1 MSVNQHFHLLEN
13 EPNLVYLGIICS
25 YPREDKSKK
34 NNCILTGKF
43 NEKKSYQEQLSEI
56 EFIEGTHLNVSPRG
70 NNSGIL
76 YAVLF
81 SPRLNLFIRGLCE
94 HFHVHSCK
102 HIFTLF
108 KNLFHYWA
116 NLDQFWH
123 KTSCVDGDLI
133 LYKERFNDIV

>member
-1 MSVNQHFHLLEN
+1 M
-13 EPNLVYLGIICS
+13 
-25 YPREDKSKK
+25 K
-34 NNCILTGKF
+34 
-43 NEKKSYQEQLSEI
+43 KKSYQEQLSEI
-56 EFIEGTHLNVSPRG
+56 EFNEGTHLNVSPRG

-81 SPRLNLFIRGLCE
+81 SPRLNLFIRFPVLNLPKNCLFFCSKTLKRKFEQNRIPPPHYDWGQKDGKNRKGGGLCE

-123 KTSCVDGDLI
+123 KTSCVD
-133 LYKERFNDIV
+133 

>member
-25 YPREDKSKK
+25 YPRVDKSKK

-56 EFIEGTHLNVSPRG
+56 EFNEGTHLNVSPRG

-81 SPRLNLFIRGLCE
+81 SPRLNLFIRGL
-94 HFHVHSCK
+94 VN
-102 HIFTLF
+102 IFMYTVVSIYLRYLKISF
-108 KNLFHYWA
+108 
-116 NLDQFWH
+116 
-123 KTSCVDGDLI
+123 TTGPI
-133 LYKERFNDIV
+133 